1 MHSTN
6 RKSKIIPTFPLINHS
21 LTINSHIFVSVQP
34 IDIPSFLETPNSQ
47 ELSSILVVRENNLGE
62 SADGTQS
69 RAPRLGGRPNGN
81 KKLPQTGLH
90 TPERA
95 RQISGVADSAI
106 FTRFL
111 SRTTYMYTP
120 CCMLTDSG
128 LCVPGF
134 TRGC

>member
-95 RQISGVADSAI
+95 RQISGVAHSAI
-106 FTRFL
+106 FTAL
-111 SRTTYMYTP
+111 SLPYHVYVYPLLYVDRQR
-120 CCMLTDSG
+120 S
-128 LCVPGF
+128 LCAGF
-134 TRGC
+134 Y